1 MASHIDEKELLE
13 RGVVQILPDKAS
25 LQKRL
30 AQGKIRL
37 YLGIDPTGAQLH
49 LGHAVALRKLQQFAL
64 AGHEVILLIGNG
76 TVKIGDPTGR
86 DSSRPMLTDEEIET
100 NFVNWQKQASKILD
114 FSLIKVKKN
123 GDWLDKLAFSDI
135 VKLLAKTT
143 VQQLLERDM
152 FQERLKKNLPIFGH
166 EIIYPLLQ
174 GYDSVA
180 MDVDLEIGGTDQ
192 TFNMLMGRN
201 LQKIYHQKEKWV
213 LTVPLIRGLDGRKM
227 SKSFAN
233 YIALTEEPRQMY
245 ALVMSASDEVMWEY
259 LENLTSVSTAEITQ
273 MKKQVSAGEN
283 PKIFKQRLAREIVTW
298 LHSSKQALAA
308 QEYWQKTVAE
318 KQLPE
323 NLPVV
328 VVSDFSLPLFD
339 LAKAACPQES
349 NSALRRLIE
358 QKGVELLDNQVLR
371 VGKRKF
377 FQLVLSANE
386 KKN

>member
-1 MASHIDEKELLE
+1 
-13 RGVVQILPDKAS
+13 
-25 LQKRL
+25 
-30 AQGKIRL
+30 
-37 YLGIDPTGAQLH
+37 
-49 LGHAVALRKLQQFAL
+49 
-64 AGHEVILLIGNG
+64 
-76 TVKIGDPTGR
+76 
-86 DSSRPMLTDEEIET
+86 
-100 NFVNWQKQASKILD
+100 
-114 FSLIKVKKN
+114 
-123 GDWLDKLAFSDI
+123 
-135 VKLLAKTT
+135 
-143 VQQLLERDM
+143 
-152 FQERLKKNLPIFGH
+152 
-166 EIIYPLLQ
+166 
-174 GYDSVA
+174 
-180 MDVDLEIGGTDQ
+180 
-192 TFNMLMGRN
+192 MGRN

-245 ALVMSASDEVMWEY
+245 ALVMLASDEVMWEY
-259 LENLTSVSTAEITQ
+259 LENLTSVSTAEIIQ

>member
-86 DSSRPMLTDEEIET
+86 DSSRPMLTDDEIEA

>member
-1 MASHIDEKELLE
+1 MASHIDKKELLE